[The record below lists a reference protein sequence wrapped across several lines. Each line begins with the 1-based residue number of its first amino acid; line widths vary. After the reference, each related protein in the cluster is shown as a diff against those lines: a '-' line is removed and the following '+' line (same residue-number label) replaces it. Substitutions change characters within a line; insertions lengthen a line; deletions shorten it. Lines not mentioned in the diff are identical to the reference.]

1 MSKLQKRWKENVDEM
16 TKSDN
21 HSYFA
26 IQLIKLKMTREC
38 SCKQKMKAI
47 TEVVLIDIDHI
58 NKSMIRQS
66 RIDSFVKQNDSSS
79 KILSLE

>member
-1 MSKLQKRWKENVDEM
+1 M
-16 TKSDN
+16 TKADN

-38 SCKQKMKAI
+38 SWKQKMKAI

-66 RIDSFVKQNDSSS
+66 RID
-79 KILSLE
+79 